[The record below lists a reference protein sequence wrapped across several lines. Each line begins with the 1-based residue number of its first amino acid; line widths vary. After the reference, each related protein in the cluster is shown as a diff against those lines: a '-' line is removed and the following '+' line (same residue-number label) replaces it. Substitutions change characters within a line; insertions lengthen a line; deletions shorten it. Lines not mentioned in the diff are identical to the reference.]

1 MTTLTFVKHYTF
13 AYKKI
18 QCQEIFYI
26 FFSRDILAQL
36 KAPALVLTNINKLLT
51 IFSLLVTN

>member
-13 AYKKI
+13 ANKKI

-36 KAPALVLTNINKLLT
+36 KAWSGSSFDKY
-51 IFSLLVTN
+51 